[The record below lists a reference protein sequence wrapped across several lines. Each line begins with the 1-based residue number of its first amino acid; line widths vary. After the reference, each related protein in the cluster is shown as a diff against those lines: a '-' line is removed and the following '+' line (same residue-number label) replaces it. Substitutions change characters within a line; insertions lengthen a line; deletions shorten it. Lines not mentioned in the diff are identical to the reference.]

1 MEIVFWVEKR
11 TGVFRF
17 ILPTSY
23 KLGISVHHI
32 NSPLSLSLSL
42 SLSSKLI
49 GILVSMAFCCASSS
63 SSKPQNGFKNIQ
75 NTEKITYLI
84 DDTCMQKA
92 QGSSIAQDQ
101 AVNYFPTED
110 YNFLPEYHSSTV
122 KF

>member
-1 MEIVFWVEKR
+1 M
-11 TGVFRF
+11 
-17 ILPTSY
+17 
-23 KLGISVHHI
+23 
-32 NSPLSLSLSL
+32 
-42 SLSSKLI
+42 
-49 GILVSMAFCCASSS
+49 SMAFFCASSS

-110 YNFLPEYHSSTV
+110 YNFLPEYHSSTIS
-122 KF
+122 FA